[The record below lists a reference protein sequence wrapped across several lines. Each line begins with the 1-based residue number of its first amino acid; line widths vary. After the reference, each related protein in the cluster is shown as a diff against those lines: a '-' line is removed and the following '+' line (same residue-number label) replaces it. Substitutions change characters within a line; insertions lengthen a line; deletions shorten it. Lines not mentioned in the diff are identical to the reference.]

1 MRFTIDH
8 LEGALARKDLA
19 EIGAVARDAFIDDPF
34 FVFLSKNERLLR
46 RGLPIFFQGFVKYLG
61 QGKTISV
68 VRHEGTIIAVAA
80 WAAPGTFPP
89 PIKDQLLQALYA
101 FWALLPVP
109 QALFHGTRYLLAMEK
124 AHPKEEVWYLALLAV
139 SPLFQRQGLGQMLM
153 EPILASCDEVGYE
166 VYLETQKEENLAY
179 YRQVGFEETATLNP
193 VPKGP
198 PLWTMRRRAKL
209 P

>member
-179 YRQVGFEETATLNP
+179 YRQVGFEETATLIP